1 MSKQGKKPNQS
12 SSYSPN
18 SIGGRL
24 DELLRQK
31 LMNINTTTNENP
43 KKSVQG
49 EGDTQ
54 QSKKETNGIRPTEDS
69 KD

>member
-1 MSKQGKKPNQS
+1 MSKEKKDPNQS

-24 DELLRQK
+24 GELLRQK
-31 LMNINTTTNENP
+31 LMNLNTNTDENTE
-43 KKSVQG
+43 KSVQG

-54 QSKKETNGIRPTEDS
+54 QPKKDPNGIRPTEDS